1 MLVRRVLN
9 QRLFALTALLLPLSG
24 CALTALGSL
33 WGSGAPMA
41 TSGSEPE
48 FRAVSLTGSLRIPA
62 NLAAQ
67 GDFSGVPAMSIVN
80 PLVAVAPIADYDPS
94 ATYRILSVSGS
105 VPVAGWEPD
114 GRIRHATI
122 EVIDP
127 ETGEVVGTAITDAA
141 GRYEVRVFARGA
153 RSRGFLLQARL
164 KNPLGQTIGILA
176 APVGVRAVSVDSR
189 RVGMDVS
196 AGSTLL
202 AFTSMLMSERFL
214 DLSLSEGFAGLR
226 SPRLARV
233 IAEVDGVNAQK
244 ASRVLDRGK
253 LVTEAPSFDALLSN
267 LATSSA
273 MLTFEVKKTSHEA
286 AGRAMASNEE
296 ELAYHAAVL
305 GQTMGTLVTVAERY
319 PASASINLFEAAAS
333 LVTTE
338 GVRQKAGAIQ
348 NELPPESIPPLPPA
362 PTPTPGNL
370 GIDLQ

>member
-1 MLVRRVLN
+1 M
-9 QRLFALTALLLPLSG
+9 
-24 CALTALGSL
+24 GSL
-33 WGSGAPMA
+33 WGSGTPLA

-48 FRAVSLTGSLRIPA
+48 SRAVSLSGSLRVPA

-67 GDFSGVPAMSIVN
+67 GDFNAVPAMTVVN
-80 PLVAVAPIADYDPS
+80 PLVAVAPIADYEPS
-94 ATYRILSVSGS
+94 ATYRILGMTSVASL
-105 VPVAGWEPD
+105 AGWESD

-127 ETGEVVGTAITDAA
+127 ETGEVVGTSKTDAA
-141 GRYEVRVFARGA
+141 GRYELRVFSRGA
-153 RSRGFLLQARL
+153 RSTGFLLQARL
-164 KNPLGQTIGILA
+164 MNALGQTIGFLA
-176 APVGVRAVSVDSR
+176 APVGVRAVSVDAR

-214 DLSLSEGFAGLR
+214 DLSLTAGFAGLR

-233 IAEVDGVNAQK
+233 IAEVDTEAAQQ

-253 LVTEAPSFDALLSN
+253 LVIEAPSFDALLSN

-273 MLTFEVKKTSHEA
+273 MLTFEVKKTSHQA
-286 AGRAMASNEE
+286 VGRAMASNEE

-305 GQTMGTLVTVAERY
+305 GQTMGSLVMVADRY
-319 PASASINLFEAAAS
+319 PASASVNLFEAAAS
-333 LVTTE
+333 LVTPE

-348 NELPPESIPPLPPA
+348 HDLAPDSIPPLPPA
-362 PTPTPGNL
+362 PTPTPGNV
-370 GIDLQ
+370 GIELQ